1 MHTHQNEL
9 NHVAE
14 EGEHV
19 LSANVIFHT
28 EDKMLVLPVLFP
40 HVHKTFSHL
49 NSS

>member
-14 EGEHV
+14 EGEHA
-19 LSANVIFHT
+19 LSANVILHT

-40 HVHKTFSHL
+40 HTCTKYSVT
-49 NSS
+49 